1 MYSIVHLLVLG
12 SLDLSSEKFFTF
24 YIYFILFY
32 IFISPTAII
41 HDIQRA
47 NRIQELIVTE
57 RSNLT
62 FTKHN

>member
-32 IFISPTAII
+32 IFIFPTAII

-47 NRIQELIVTE
+47 NRIQELNVTE

-62 FTKHN
+62 STKHN